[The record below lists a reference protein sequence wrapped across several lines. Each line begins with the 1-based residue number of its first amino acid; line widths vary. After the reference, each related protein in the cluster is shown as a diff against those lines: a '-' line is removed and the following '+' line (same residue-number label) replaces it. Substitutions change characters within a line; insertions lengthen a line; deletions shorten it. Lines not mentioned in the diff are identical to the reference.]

1 MKNVHQRR
9 YVMKLKSIIY
19 PAILVILLVCSL
31 GYLMFSQPKSEL
43 AKQTAEK
50 AFVDDIKAVDNFI
63 VEIDKVFDQY
73 VKNVPSVVEDA
84 PRWRVLW
91 NKITFDKKE
100 AETLMAE
107 HFKKIFEDKQGLLKT
122 AIDTLQYNFEKNQN
136 NALKQLQADVAVKNI
151 NIDMNSLHKEIK
163 MLSTT
168 AIAESN
174 KILIASAITSIIAE
188 ELTRWGITA
197 GFTFTTTAVG
207 AATGG
212 AAGSVVPIVGTGI
225 GIVVGA
231 GVGCLT
237 DLYFKTQFEKKLT
250 ADIQKALNSARK
262 KVKSQYKKS
271 LYNVAKEKKSTLE
284 KSIEEC
290 LQK

>member
-1 MKNVHQRR
+1 MR
-9 YVMKLKSIIY
+9 LKTIFY
-19 PAILVILLVCSL
+19 PTILITLFASAL
-31 GYLMFSQPKSEL
+31 GYLIYTQHVSLGLE
-43 AKQTAEK
+43 AECI
-50 AFVDDIKAVDNFI
+50 ADQVFVADIKAVDNFI

-73 VKNVPSVVEDA
+73 EKNVPSVVEDA

-91 NKITFDKKE
+91 NKITFDEKE

-151 NIDMNSLHKEIK
+151 NIDMNALHDYIK
-163 MLSTT
+163 RLSKKT
-168 AIAESN
+168 IVDSN
-174 KILIASAITSIIAE
+174 KILITSVITSIIAE

-197 GFTFTTTAVG
+197 GFTFTTTVAG

-212 AAGSVVPIVGTGI
+212 TAGSVVPIVGTGI

-231 GVGCLT
+231 SVGYVT

-250 ADIQKALNSARK
+250 ADIQKTLNSARK

-271 LYNVAKEKKSTLE
+271 LYNVAKERNLTLG
-284 KSIEEC
+284 KSIEKC